1 MYIYI
6 YIYGRPSQNGN
17 SIAMTIDHHPPRT
30 GLGLGLQ
37 RRWNHHL
44 KRFNHHRV
52 AIDWC
57 GRAPTYQKKQSEAR
71 ACAGPI
77 KKGQFF
83 C

>member
-1 MYIYI
+1 MYI

-57 GRAPTYQKKQSEAR
+57 GRAPTYQKNSLRRVRAR
-71 ACAGPI
+71 GPSR
-77 KKGQFF
+77 KDSFF
-83 C
+83 